1 MLLSKEINMKKRTKV
16 ILGVI
21 IGVLVAYSV
30 IATIAASGFVKER
43 DKLATELETQK
54 GYYDNLE
61 ERYNAIYDA
70 YMKLVLGK

>member
-1 MLLSKEINMKKRTKV
+1 MYMKKV
-16 ILGVI
+16 ILGLVI
-21 IGVLVAYSV
+21 GLLLIYSV

-43 DKLATELETQK
+43 NKLATELETQK

-70 YMKLVLGK
+70 YTKLVLGK

>member
-1 MLLSKEINMKKRTKV
+1 MKKV
-16 ILGVI
+16 ILGLVI
-21 IGVLVAYSV
+21 GLLLVYSV